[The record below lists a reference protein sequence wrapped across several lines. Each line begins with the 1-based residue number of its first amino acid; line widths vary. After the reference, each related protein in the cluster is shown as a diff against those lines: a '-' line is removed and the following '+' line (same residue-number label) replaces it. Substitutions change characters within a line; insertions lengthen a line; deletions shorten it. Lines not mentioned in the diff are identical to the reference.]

1 MIGRRAGE
9 GCLRA
14 NGNMTGDENGK
25 TLVYDAWNRLVDYKN
40 GSTSL
45 ESYKFDALNRRI
57 EENAGA
63 ARALFYTA
71 EWQVIEERTSGVA
84 RVSYVWSPVYIDALI
99 VRDRDA
105 DVNGS
110 LEERLYAA
118 HNANWNVSSI
128 ISTSAAVQERFIY
141 DPFGTPSFKDGSYGS
156 RSSSSFAWTVL
167 HQGGR
172 QSGQSGLYQFRN
184 RELSAG
190 LGVWN
195 RVDPLE
201 YHANVASLYQSV
213 LNSPIGWVDPA
224 GLQVPG
230 KPVHGVIVG
239 KPGELEERPIRDLP
253 NPITVP
259 IGYPFAGR
267 KWGWGGDLPPFSG
280 PGLMRVQELGVVPA
294 CRKFR
299 GANRSG
305 T

>member
-1 MIGRRAGE
+1 
-9 GCLRA
+9 
-14 NGNMTGDENGK
+14 
-25 TLVYDAWNRLVDYKN
+25 
-40 GSTSL
+40 
-45 ESYKFDALNRRI
+45 
-57 EENAGA
+57 
-63 ARALFYTA
+63 
-71 EWQVIEERTSGVA
+71 
-84 RVSYVWSPVYIDALI
+84 
-99 VRDRDA
+99 
-105 DVNGS
+105 
-110 LEERLYAA
+110 
-118 HNANWNVSSI
+118 
-128 ISTSAAVQERFIY
+128 
-141 DPFGTPSFKDGSYGS
+141 
-156 RSSSSFAWTVL
+156 VL

-267 KWGWGGDLPPFSG
+267 KWGWGGKPGDPMDDTQNCMGVACGGHTRDGGRYGRVIWPVLPGSGIGCTEDDFERAIGIVPKGCKRVSCEGLTINRTRCDDNERELILWIYRDPKRETCAVHMIGRGIYPGFWCSKQDGRWRYDGISG
-280 PGLMRVQELGVVPA
+280 P
-294 CRKFR
+294 R
-299 GANRSG
+299 GHLRDAYKDMYEGIAAGNTKERCFCCKDAIQLS
-305 T
+305 